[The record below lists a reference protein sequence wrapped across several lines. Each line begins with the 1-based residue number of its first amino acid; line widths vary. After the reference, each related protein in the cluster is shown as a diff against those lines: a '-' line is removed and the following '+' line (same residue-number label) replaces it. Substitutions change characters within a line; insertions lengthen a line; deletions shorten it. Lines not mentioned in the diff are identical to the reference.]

1 MKNYLLKKVFTLFV
15 IFIVYPTLLLGQT
28 TVNFKETEAT
38 INEIDGTYLLELSIV
53 LPDVNNDTTVD
64 VALFIGNAEDINN
77 YSMQTVT
84 FPANDGS
91 DQSITLTITDDAI
104 IEVNQSLRFELI
116 NVLGGNSA
124 IIGQN
129 STFDLSITDDEIL
142 NTGDIIIN
150 EIMYDPASSPEEEW
164 IELKNITEAT
174 IDIGGFYITDDDV
187 YPAAGEGDFVIPSN
201 TELGAGDYLVVMTSN
216 RPDNAKDIPN
226 ELLID
231 ASTGFQSGGLGSL
244 ANSGD
249 NIALY
254 SNADGSGIL
263 IDGSLTIYYT
273 DAASNGGSIERNVS
287 GNYQDQWQA
296 SIYPYNGSSVFY
308 GTPGFENSNVAGT
321 YVNFKDTDVTINE
334 ADGTYAIELS
344 IVSPDTN
351 NDTTVDVVLSSG
363 NAEDINNYT
372 AQTVTFPAN
381 DGSNQSVILTLT
393 NDDIVEVNQ
402 FLRFELTNVTGGNNA
417 IFGHKKVFDLT
428 VTDDETL
435 NMGDIIINEIMYD
448 PASSPEEE
456 WIELKKY
463 Y

>member
-150 EIMYDPASSPEEEW
+150 EIMYDPASSP
-164 IELKNITEAT
+164 
-174 IDIGGFYITDDDV
+174 
-187 YPAAGEGDFVIPSN
+187 
-201 TELGAGDYLVVMTSN
+201 
-216 RPDNAKDIPN
+216 
-226 ELLID
+226 
-231 ASTGFQSGGLGSL
+231 
-244 ANSGD
+244 
-249 NIALY
+249 
-254 SNADGSGIL
+254 
-263 IDGSLTIYYT
+263 
-273 DAASNGGSIERNVS
+273 
-287 GNYQDQWQA
+287 
-296 SIYPYNGSSVFY
+296 
-308 GTPGFENSNVAGT
+308 
-321 YVNFKDTDVTINE
+321 
-334 ADGTYAIELS
+334 
-344 IVSPDTN
+344 
-351 NDTTVDVVLSSG
+351 
-363 NAEDINNYT
+363 
-372 AQTVTFPAN
+372 
-381 DGSNQSVILTLT
+381 
-393 NDDIVEVNQ
+393 
-402 FLRFELTNVTGGNNA
+402 
-417 IFGHKKVFDLT
+417 
-428 VTDDETL
+428 
-435 NMGDIIINEIMYD
+435 
-448 PASSPEEE
+448 
-456 WIELKKY
+456 
-463 Y
+463 